1 MPFIDVA
8 AVPAR
13 STFPGFR
20 GRFIH
25 GERQTIA
32 VWEIA
37 AGAAAPVHQHLHE
50 QTITVFSGKFELT
63 LGGETRVLEPGLM
76 AVVPSNVPHGG
87 RALTDCRMLDTFTP
101 VREDYR

>member
-8 AVPAR
+8 SVSPR

-25 GERQTIA
+25 GERTTLA
-32 VWEIA
+32 FWEIA
-37 AGAAAPVHQHLHE
+37 AGADAPVHQHPHE
-50 QTITVFSGKFELT
+50 QTVTVLDGRFELRV
-63 LGGETRVLEPGLM
+63 GAETRVLEPGIV

-87 RALTDCRMLDTFTP
+87 RALTDCRLLDTFAP